1 MRPSMRR
8 VLCSVVGVMLAT
20 PGAAQAAQKSVDMGV
35 PRASQKAFQNVGSD
49 VNDFFPHR
57 VTIHVGDTVRFV
69 PVAFHTVDLPGRRTK
84 KLPIITPNG
93 QPIAG
98 AVDAAGVPF
107 WFNGQSGV
115 GFNPVLLRSS
125 FGKRFAY
132 TGATAIN
139 SGLPLARRPKAMTV
153 RFTRAGTFRYFCDVH
168 YGMVGR
174 VRVVARN
181 RPVPSAS
188 QDARTV
194 RDQLATTLRTAKS
207 LVANATPPPNTVEIG
222 LQGKGGTSFFGFV
235 PNQLTVPTGTTVN
248 FRMGARSEVHTATTG
263 PGDPVKE
270 PNSYLGVLAASLATP
285 AFDPR
290 AVLPSEPPGTVGAL
304 TPTLH
309 GNGFWNTGALDLDP
323 ATDPVVGPNSSVRF
337 AAPGTYQLY
346 CMIHPFM
353 HGTVTVQ

>member
-1 MRPSMRR
+1 
-8 VLCSVVGVMLAT
+8 MLAT

-35 PRASQKAFQNVGSD
+35 PRASQKAFQSAVSD

-69 PVAFHTVDLPGRRTK
+69 PVGFHTVDLPGRRTQ
-84 KLPIITPNG
+84 KLPLITPNG

-98 AVDAAGVPF
+98 AADAAGAPF

-125 FGKRFAY
+125 FGKRRAY
-132 TGATAIN
+132 TGSTAVL

-153 RFTRAGTFRYFCDVH
+153 RFTRAGTFRYYCDIH
-168 YGMVGR
+168 YGMVGQ
-174 VRVVARN
+174 VRVVRAN

-194 RDQLATTLRTAKS
+194 RNQVATTLRTAKS
-207 LVANATPPPNTVEIG
+207 LVADASTPPNTIDVG
-222 LQGKGGTSFFGFV
+222 LQGKGGASFFGFV
-235 PNQLTVPTGTTVN
+235 PNQLTVPAGTTVN

-263 PGDPVKE
+263 PGDPEKE
-270 PNSYLGVLAASLATP
+270 PNSYLGQIAGSLNSP

-290 AVLPSEPPGTVGAL
+290 AVLPSEPPPTVGTL

-309 GNGFWNTGALDLDP
+309 GNGFWSSGALDLDP
-323 ATDPVVGPNSSVRF
+323 GTPPVPPGSSVRF
-337 AAPGTYQLY
+337 GAPGTYQVY
-346 CMIHPFM
+346 CIIHPFM